1 MSVQNTT
8 EILTELLNRLSRSW
22 LQYIGE
28 AWPWAS
34 SESEDRLE
42 TFRGLVRRQQF
53 SAERVASLLSDRDA
67 VISVQSYLFD
77 GTTLNY
83 VTLDYVKPRLVADEK
98 EVIAE
103 LKSAVVSLK
112 DDAEAL
118 RLVEQITTDAEQLLS
133 ELTDL

>member
-1 MSVQNTT
+1 MSVPNTT

-28 AWPWAS
+28 AWPWAP

-42 TFRGLVRRQQF
+42 AFRALVRRQEF
-53 SAERVASLLSDRDA
+53 SAERVASLLTDREA
-67 VISVQSYLFD
+67 VVKVRSYPFD

-98 EVIAE
+98 EIIAE
-103 LKSAVVSLK
+103 LKSAAVGLK